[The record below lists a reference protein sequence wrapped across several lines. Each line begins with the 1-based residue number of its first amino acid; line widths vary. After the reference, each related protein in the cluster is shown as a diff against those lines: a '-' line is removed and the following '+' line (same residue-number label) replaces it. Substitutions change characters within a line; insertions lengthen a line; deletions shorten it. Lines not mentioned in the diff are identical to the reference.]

1 MSNLKK
7 SSTDSARHPYTRGFW
22 FWGNKN
28 HHFWESG
35 LYSEKAKAY
44 YREMVA
50 KIEAEERI
58 LSRLENV
65 KR

>member
-7 SSTDSARHPYTRGFW
+7 SSTDSAKHSYCRGAW
-22 FWGNKN
+22 FWSNPKN
-28 HHFWESG
+28 HFWESG